1 MQIDTHN
8 GGSETVENLN
18 LEAVVQQLSGVLSAY
33 GLKVIGAIVVLII
46 GRAVA
51 GWLRRLTVRG
61 MKRGDVDESLI
72 PFMAGIVYALAMVFV
87 IVAVLGLFGIPTA
100 SFIAVLGAAGLA
112 VGLALQGTLSNF
124 AAGVMLLLF
133 RPFRVGDVVEVAG
146 TIGKVRQI
154 GIFATELDTLNHV
167 RVILSNSTVYG
178 DKISNYTTNEI
189 RRVDLKVGV
198 GYGDD
203 LQTAKRVINDILS
216 AHEKVLDEPAPQVE
230 VVEMG
235 DSSVNLIVRP
245 WCATEDYWRVH
256 FDVTQSCKEQLEAA
270 GCSIPFPQRDVHLFQ
285 EAGAA

>member
-1 MQIDTHN
+1 M
-8 GGSETVENLN
+8 ENLT
-18 LEAVVQQLSGVLSAY
+18 LETVVQQLSGVLSAY
-33 GLKVIGAIVVLII
+33 GLKVIGAIVVLIV
-46 GRAVA
+46 GRAIA

-61 MKRGDVDESLI
+61 MKRADVDESLI
-72 PFMAGIVYALAMVFV
+72 PFVAGIVYALAMVFV

-133 RPFRVGDVVEVAG
+133 RPFRVGDLVEVAG
-146 TIGKVRQI
+146 TLGVVKQI
-154 GIFATELDTLNHV
+154 GIFATHIDTLSNI
-167 RVILSNSTVYG
+167 RVILSNTTVYG
-178 DKISNYTTNEI
+178 DKISNYTANEI
-189 RRVDLKVGV
+189 RRVDLTVGV
-198 GYGDD
+198 SYADD
-203 LQTAKRVINDILS
+203 LPTAKSVINQILS
-216 AHEKVLDEPAPQVE
+216 SHDKVLTDPAPQVE

-245 WCATEDYWRVH
+245 WCATDDYWRVY

-285 EAGAA
+285 EAAGAA